1 MPKISSAVKN
11 EEYCV
16 LFREDKGYYLSKT
29 KVAVSMGLEC
39 IFTGSKKECESF
51 IENKKTE
58 VTQAEK

>member
-1 MPKISSAVKN
+1 MSKISQATKN

-16 LFREDKGYYLSKT
+16 LHREDKGYFLSKT

-58 VTQAEK
+58 NIQST

>member
-1 MPKISSAVKN
+1 MPKISPVTKN

-16 LFREDKGYYLSKT
+16 LYRNDKGYFLSKT

-39 IFTGSKKECESF
+39 IFSGSKKDCESL

-58 VTQAEK
+58 NTQDK